1 MSTLQQLRED
11 FGRSWDNLME
21 GWRHL
26 SERASGA
33 LTRFIPVRRSDA
45 QEHNPPAAVQ
55 NTRWGLM
62 AAEVFDDDE
71 QVIVKLEVPGMEP
84 DDFDIQIN
92 RDVLIVRGEKKF
104 QREKN
109 EGSYHLMECAYG
121 RFERAIPL
129 PVEVDESKADASY
142 KQGLLKISL
151 PKTGQ
156 KTQRRISVVQSS

>member
-11 FGRSWDNLME
+11 FSRSWDNLME

-33 LTRFIPVRRSDA
+33 LTRFNPVRRSDE
-45 QEHNPPAAVQ
+45 QDRSPAAVQ

-71 QVIVKLEVPGMEP
+71 KVVVKLEVPGMEP
-84 DDFDIQIN
+84 DDFDIEIN
-92 RDVLIVRGEKKF
+92 SDVLVVRGEKKF
-104 QREKN
+104 QREKKKGN
-109 EGSYHLMECAYG
+109 YHLMECAYG

-129 PVEVDESKADASY
+129 PSEVDDTKTEASY
-142 KQGLLKISL
+142 KHGLLKISL

-156 KTQRRISVVQSS
+156 KKRRRISVIQS

>member
-11 FGRSWDNLME
+11 FGRSWDNIME

-33 LTRFIPVRRSDA
+33 LTRFMPVRRSEA
-45 QEHNPPAAVQ
+45 QDKNSPIAGQ

-62 AAEVFDDDE
+62 AAEVFDDNE
-71 QVIVKLEVPGMEP
+71 NVVVKLEVPGMEP
-84 DDFDIQIN
+84 EDFDIQISS
-92 RDVLIVRGEKKF
+92 DVLIVRGEKKF
-104 QREKN
+104 QREKK
-109 EGSYHLMECAYG
+109 EGNYHLMECAYG

-129 PVEVDESKADASY
+129 PSEVDEAKAEANY
-142 KQGLLKISL
+142 KHGLLKISL

-156 KTQRRISVVQSS
+156 KTRRRISVIQSS